1 MATSTLEEDN
11 SRHSLM
17 EYNIH
22 IKTFFLLKSNLYLNL
37 RDILQG
43 STHIK
48 VIWTSPESEGF
59 KCEPQIAV
67 TEFRSQMGMEARLEL
82 GSYST
87 ENSNKY

>member
-22 IKTFFLLKSNLYLNL
+22 IKTFFLLKLNLYLNL

-43 STHIK
+43 SNYIK
-48 VIWTSPESEGF
+48 KPFVFFFPKKVGE
-59 KCEPQIAV
+59 
-67 TEFRSQMGMEARLEL
+67 
-82 GSYST
+82 
-87 ENSNKY
+87 

>member
-22 IKTFFLLKSNLYLNL
+22 IKTSFFLLKSNLYLNL

-43 STHIK
+43 SNYIK
-48 VIWTSPESEGF
+48 KPFANFPRKSG
-59 KCEPQIAV
+59 
-67 TEFRSQMGMEARLEL
+67 
-82 GSYST
+82 
-87 ENSNKY
+87 NKM

>member
-48 VIWTSPESEGF
+48 VI
-59 KCEPQIAV
+59 
-67 TEFRSQMGMEARLEL
+67 
-82 GSYST
+82 
-87 ENSNKY
+87 